1 MDRRSPGRYRLIV
14 GGYPLRQVLMNFLR
28 SSPFMSPAFLLQA
41 VIFSC
46 CVILTGSA
54 SLPDRHELMNFLRS
68 SPFFSP
74 ALTLQSFI
82 RSCCELAAGAAGAG
96 AVAFA
101 AGAVA
106 GAGVWASDNDATT
119 ARA

>member
-14 GGYPLRQVLMNFLR
+14 AGHPLRHVLMNFLR

-46 CVILTGSA
+46 CVIFAGAA
-54 SLPDRHELMNFLRS
+54 SLPDRHELMNCLRS
-68 SPFFSP
+68 SPFLPS
-74 ALTLQSFI
+74 ALTLHSFM
-82 RSCCELAAGAAGAG
+82 RSCCGLAAGAAAG
-96 AVAFA
+96 AAAGGVAGFA

-106 GAGVWASDNDATT
+106 GAGVCASENGV
-119 ARA
+119 